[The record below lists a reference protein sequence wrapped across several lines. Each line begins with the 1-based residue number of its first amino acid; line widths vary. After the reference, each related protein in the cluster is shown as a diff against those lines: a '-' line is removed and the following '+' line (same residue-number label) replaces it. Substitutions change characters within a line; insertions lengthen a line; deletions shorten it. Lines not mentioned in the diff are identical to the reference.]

1 MVKVNKV
8 AHVVLHVK
16 DLDASAKFYQN
27 VLGMEVVDYNRSN
40 NAVFLSFGKQHHDIA
55 LFKAPEG
62 AELGELG
69 LVHIAFQ
76 IDGSI
81 GDLRRAYQHLIDN
94 EVPIHHL
101 TDHTITKSVYF
112 LDPDGNQLELFCE
125 GFDKQE
131 DALAFIRKG
140 TDRNA
145 PLDLAQAPAH

>member
-8 AHVVLHVK
+8 AHVVLSVK
-16 DLDASAKFYQN
+16 DPGASAKFYQD
-27 VLGMEVVDYNRSN
+27 VLGMELVDYRPNT
-40 NAVFLSFGKQHHDIA
+40 AAFLSFGRQHHDIA

-62 AELGELG
+62 AERGEAG

-76 IDGSI
+76 IDGGI
-81 GDLRRAYQHLIDN
+81 DELRQAHRELL
-94 EVPIHHL
+94 EKGVEIHHM

-112 LDPDGNQLELFCE
+112 LDPDGNQLEFFCE
-125 GFDKQE
+125 GFERPE

-145 PLDLAQAPAH
+145 PLDLSKARVR